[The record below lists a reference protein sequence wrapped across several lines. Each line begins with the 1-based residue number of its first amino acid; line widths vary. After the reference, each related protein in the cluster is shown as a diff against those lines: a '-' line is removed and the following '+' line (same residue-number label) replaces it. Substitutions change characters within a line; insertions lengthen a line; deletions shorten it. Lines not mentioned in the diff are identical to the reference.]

1 MTLIKCD
8 GVNTCSKNV
17 PQMYRSVGLYSCG
30 ITVMVFGFT
39 DMVTEGY
46 DDYRLIDR
54 CFHREKPFAITY
66 IIVSVID

>member
-17 PQMYRSVGLYSCG
+17 PQMYRSVHACG
-30 ITVMVFGFT
+30 IAVMVFDFT
-39 DMVTEGY
+39 VMVTEGY